1 MMSRLPS
8 RLPRPKPRRTKER
21 STLATDP
28 LPLLP
33 RRNKRFS
40 PSLVF
45 PPKATVHSRTPS
57 KEDKPVREADV
68 AAEAVPVVIAETVAA
83 VVANGAIEEETE
95 VEAAEEAVS
104 ISDPEPPT
112 SKVRMAKLAST
123 KTPDPRE
130 KESLTKARRVPSMRV
145 STRETVPEEAAE
157 VAERVE
163 TDLPEM
169 LPLMIPRKKPRSR
182 RLSKR
187 SQRSL
192 NLNMRKSFLVKTS
205 MTISA
210 PSRLLVARRL
220 PDKLRR
226 LMLLPRLRPRRRP
239 IKLPSNKT
247 PT

>member
-1 MMSRLPS
+1 LPTTLTMMSRLPS

-157 VAERVE
+157 VAERMVTEE
-163 TDLPEM
+163 TM
-169 LPLMIPRKKPRSR
+169 PLPRK
-182 RLSKR
+182 
-187 SQRSL
+187 SL
-192 NLNMRKSFLVKTS
+192 RK
-205 MTISA
+205 
-210 PSRLLVARRL
+210 
-220 PDKLRR
+220 
-226 LMLLPRLRPRRRP
+226 RLRK
-239 IKLPSNKT
+239 KLPSKRRRSPNPNTRKLSLVSISMNSSLDKRPLVERRRLELSRRSLL
-247 PT
+247 PTRRTRM